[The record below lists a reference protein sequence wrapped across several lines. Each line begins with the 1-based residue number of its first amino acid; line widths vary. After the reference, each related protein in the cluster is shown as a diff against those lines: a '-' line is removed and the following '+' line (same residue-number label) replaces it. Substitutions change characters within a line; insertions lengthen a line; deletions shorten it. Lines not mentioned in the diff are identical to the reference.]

1 MGLVY
6 ADLTITNSV
15 DSGLALR
22 GMLKK
27 HQVRAITTK
36 ALVDSGA
43 YMMCIN
49 EDIVSDLG
57 LNTIDE
63 ATVELADGRIEKL
76 KIAEPVDI
84 YFKNRATTCRAAI
97 LPANSEVLLGSIP
110 MEDLDVVIVPKK
122 NTIDVN
128 PESPDM
134 AKKKLKKSN

>member
-6 ADLTITNSV
+6 ADLTIVNSG
-15 DSGLALR
+15 DRALAAR
-22 GMLKK
+22 GYIKK
-27 HQVRAITTK
+27 KKIRQVSKR

-63 ATVELADGRIEKL
+63 ATVELANGELDIL
-76 KIAEPVDI
+76 KISEPVDI
-84 YFKNRATTCRAAI
+84 SFKNRATTCRAAI
-97 LPANSEVLLGSIP
+97 LPKNSEVLLGSIP

-134 AKKKLKKSN
+134 AKKKLK